1 MERVQRAMFRKRA
14 SPKEKCVILN
24 KTDGVQQDLC
34 IFHYY
39 AEWPL
44 LDFTFVYAMLNLVK
58 NLLQHEKALHA
69 LANALL
75 EYETLN
81 AEEIKRILVPYSG
94 SELFVEQEQQVEA
107 ELVLA

>member
-1 MERVQRAMFRKRA
+1 MHMSLHLFMHFPIR
-14 SPKEKCVILN
+14 CNL
-24 KTDGVQQDLC
+24 
-34 IFHYY
+34 
-39 AEWPL
+39 
-44 LDFTFVYAMLNLVK
+44 LNLVK
-58 NLLQHEKALHA
+58 CLLQHEKALHA

>member
-1 MERVQRAMFRKRA
+1 
-14 SPKEKCVILN
+14 
-24 KTDGVQQDLC
+24 
-34 IFHYY
+34 
-39 AEWPL
+39 
-44 LDFTFVYAMLNLVK
+44 MLNLVK

-94 SELFVEQEQQVEA
+94 SELFVEPEQQQAEE